1 MSTTKIIRANHG
13 KAATA
18 ALTEAVTAFKNGDP
32 LTAVTVVVTVAGITH
47 SVTVGVELFGVHDV
61 RAVV

>member
-32 LTAVTVVVTVAGITH
+32 LTAVTVVVTDQPA
-47 SVTVGVELFGVHDV
+47 
-61 RAVV
+61 

>member
-32 LTAVTVVVTVAGITH
+32 LTAVIVVVTD
-47 SVTVGVELFGVHDV
+47 VHRVLLLEDALGHAE
-61 RAVV
+61 RL